1 MSLINSS
8 SAVITKARSK
18 YGRRLTNKD
27 YKALSKCQ
35 SVDAVVNY
43 LKNQTH
49 YSQTL
54 NKLQQ
59 DNVHRGQIE
68 TMLRQKLF
76 YDFDSLCRYEMSDGS
91 PFSEFIIRQYEI
103 SQLVHFMLLLN
114 CSKVE
119 EYIYA
124 LPSYFNKHT
133 DIDLVKLSRCRSF
146 DEFLNTL
153 NKGEYHKILEKFRP
167 TSDKGIDIASAEDA
181 LRIYAQTELYT
192 AISKRKSKK
201 ERQMLIELFDY
212 INDFNNLSRILRLK
226 KYYSLSAKQ
235 IKEHLI
241 PFGTLRKDAIDKMC
255 NANDID
261 DVFNIMITTPAGKR
275 LHNMSIEKEEHLAIE
290 GRYNMCRKKLYFS
303 QSPAVVLLSYMYVS
317 ETELQNII
325 TIIEGVRYNCSAEH
339 ILGLLIY
346 N

>member
-18 YGRRLTNKD
+18 YGKRLKDSD
-27 YKALSKCQ
+27 YKALVKCNN
-35 SVDAVVNY
+35 VGAVLSY

-49 YSQTL
+49 YSQML
-54 NKLQQ
+54 SKVME
-59 DNVHRGQIE
+59 DNVHRKE
-68 TMLRQKLF
+68 LENMLRQKLF

-119 EYIYA
+119 EYLYA

-133 DIDLVKLSRCRSF
+133 DIDLVKLSKCRNF

-153 NKGEYHKILEKFRP
+153 DKSEYHNLLEKYRP
-167 TSDKGIDIASAEDA
+167 ASNCPIDIAGAEDA
-181 LRIYAQTELYT
+181 LRFYSQDKLYE

-201 ERQMLIELFDY
+201 EKHMLKELSDY

-226 KYYSLSAKQ
+226 KYYSMTPQQ

-241 PFGTLRKDAIDKMC
+241 PFGTLKKDAINRMC
-255 NANDID
+255 NASDID
-261 DVFNIMITTPAGKR
+261 QVFEIMISTPAGRK

-325 TIIEGVRYNCSAEH
+325 TIIEGVRYNCSPEH
-339 ILGLLIY
+339 ILSLLIY
-346 N
+346 S